1 MVALSCGD
9 MSNDSSVGRL
19 AGALRQQAATLQ
31 PGDQLPSSRTI
42 VARYGVSPVTVG
54 RALARLAAEG
64 TVVTEPGRGTFVAPR
79 RAPLGDVGW
88 QTVALGDARVDGT
101 PLGRLLEVPPTGT
114 LVLSSGYLADD
125 LQPTRFLAAA
135 TARAARRPGAWG
147 RVPPAGLPELRAAF
161 AATIGVDA
169 GDVTVVAGGQSGIS
183 AAFRALSPP
192 GMPVLLEA
200 PTYMGAVAAAQAAD
214 LRPVPVPTDANGLRP
229 DLLAEAFA
237 RTGAALVYAQPTFA
251 NPTGGVLAETRR
263 QEVLDVVR
271 AAGAFLVEDD
281 WARHLALERTAPP
294 PLLRDDRDGHV
305 VYLTSLTKPVAPS
318 LRVGALVARGPAAAR
333 LASIRRAEDLFI
345 ARPLQEV
352 AVELFG
358 SPVWPRHL
366 TALRAALRERR
377 DALVAGVRAHL
388 SGVEVTHV
396 PAGGLHVWVR
406 LPPGTDDG
414 ELADRARRRDVV
426 VEPGRP
432 YFVGEPPAPH
442 LRLTFAAAT
451 PADLTEATRRL
462 GGELP

>member
-1 MVALSCGD
+1 

-19 AGALRQQAATLQ
+19 AGALRERAAALQ
-31 PGDQLPSSRTI
+31 PGDQLPSSRAI
-42 VARYGVSPVTVG
+42 VSRYGVSPVTVG
-54 RALARLAAEG
+54 RALARLGAEG
-64 TVVTEPGRGTFVAPR
+64 TVVTEPGRGTFVASR
-79 RAPLGDVGW
+79 RAPLEDVAW
-88 QTVALGDARVDGT
+88 QTVALGDARVDT
-101 PLGRLLEVPPTGT
+101 THLRRLLEVPGPGK

-125 LQPTRFLAAA
+125 LQPTRFLATA

-147 RVPPAGLPELRAAF
+147 RVPPTGLPELRAAF

-169 GDVTVVAGGQSGIS
+169 GDVTVVAGGQSGLS

-192 GMPVLLEA
+192 RMPVLLEA
-200 PTYMGAVAAAQAAD
+200 PTYMGAVSAAQAAD
-214 LRPVPVPTDANGLRP
+214 LRPVPVPTDVDGLRP

-237 RTGAALVYAQPTFA
+237 RTGAGLVYTQPTFA
-251 NPTGGVLAETRR
+251 NPTGTVLAAHRR

-281 WARHLALERTAPP
+281 WARHLVIDGVAPP

-318 LRVGALVARGPAAAR
+318 LRVGALVARGPAADR
-333 LASIRRAEDLFI
+333 LAAVRRAEDLFI
-345 ARPLQEV
+345 SRLLQEV

-358 SPVWPRHL
+358 SPAWPRHL

-377 DALVAGVRAHL
+377 DTLVAGIRRDL
-388 SGVEVTHV
+388 PGVTVTPV

-406 LPPGTDDG
+406 LPPGVDDV
-414 ELADRARRRDVV
+414 ELADRAARRDVV

-432 YFVGEPPAPH
+432 YFVAEPPAPH
-442 LRLTFAAAT
+442 LRLTYAAAT

-462 GGELP
+462 AGELP

>member
-1 MVALSCGD
+1 MT
-9 MSNDSSVGRL
+9 NDSSVGRL
-19 AGALRQQAATLQ
+19 AEELRRRAAALQ
-31 PGDQLPSSRTI
+31 PGDQLPSSRAI
-42 VARYGVSPVTVG
+42 VTRYGVSPVTVG

-79 RAPLGDVGW
+79 RAPLRDVGW
-88 QTVALGDARVDGT
+88 QTVALGDARVDT
-101 PLGRLLEVPPTGT
+101 EHLRRLLATPSPGA

-125 LQPTRFLAAA
+125 LQPSRFLATAA
-135 TARAARRPGAWG
+135 ARATRRPGAWG

-169 GDVTVVAGGQSGIS
+169 GDVTVVAGGQSGLS

-192 GMPVLLEA
+192 GAPVLLEV
-200 PTYMGAVAAAQAAD
+200 PTYFGAVAAAQAAD
-214 LRPVPVPTDANGLRP
+214 LRPVPVPTDAGGLRP

-237 RTGAALVYAQPTFA
+237 RTGAGLVYTQPTFA
-251 NPTGGVLAETRR
+251 NPTGGVLAASRK

-271 AAGAFLVEDD
+271 AAGAFVIEDD
-281 WARHLALERTAPP
+281 WARHLALDRAAPP

-318 LRVGALVARGPAAAR
+318 LRVGALVARGPAAGR

-358 SPVWPRHL
+358 SPAWPRHL
-366 TALRAALRERR
+366 TTLRAALRERR
-377 DALVAGVRAHL
+377 DALVAGLRRDL
-388 SGVEVTHV
+388 PGVEITHV
-396 PAGGLHVWVR
+396 PAGGFHVWVR
-406 LPPGTDDG
+406 LPAGVDDG
-414 ELADRARRRDVV
+414 ELAARARRLDVV
-426 VEPGRP
+426 VEPGSP
-432 YFVGEPPAPH
+432 YFVTEPPAPH

-451 PADLTEATRRL
+451 PAELTEATRRL
-462 GGELP
+462 AEQLP

>member
-1 MVALSCGD
+1 MT
-9 MSNDSSVGRL
+9 NDSSVGRL
-19 AGALRQQAATLQ
+19 AEELRRRAAALQ
-31 PGDQLPSSRTI
+31 PGDQLPSSRAI
-42 VARYGVSPVTVG
+42 VTRYGVSPVTVG

-79 RAPLGDVGW
+79 RAPLRDVGW
-88 QTVALGDARVDGT
+88 QTVALGDARVDT
-101 PLGRLLEVPPTGT
+101 EHLRRLLATPSPGA

-125 LQPTRFLAAA
+125 LQPSRFLATAA
-135 TARAARRPGAWG
+135 ARATRRPGAWG

-169 GDVTVVAGGQSGIS
+169 GDVTVVAGGQSGLS

-192 GMPVLLEA
+192 GAPVLLEV
-200 PTYMGAVAAAQAAD
+200 PTYFGAVAAAQAAD
-214 LRPVPVPTDANGLRP
+214 LRPVPVPTDAGGLRP

-237 RTGAALVYAQPTFA
+237 RTGAGLVYTQPTFA
-251 NPTGGVLAETRR
+251 NPTGGVLAASRR

-271 AAGAFLVEDD
+271 AAGAFVIEDD
-281 WARHLALERTAPP
+281 WARHLALDRAAPP

-318 LRVGALVARGPAAAR
+318 LRVGALVARGPAAGR

-358 SPVWPRHL
+358 SPAWPRHL
-366 TALRAALRERR
+366 TTLRAALRERR
-377 DALVAGVRAHL
+377 DALVAGLRRDL
-388 SGVEVTHV
+388 PGVEITHV
-396 PAGGLHVWVR
+396 PAGGFHVWVR
-406 LPPGTDDG
+406 LPAGVDDG
-414 ELADRARRRDVV
+414 ELAARARRLDVV
-426 VEPGRP
+426 VEPGSP
-432 YFVGEPPAPH
+432 YFVTEPPAPH

-451 PADLTEATRRL
+451 PAELTEATRRL
-462 GGELP
+462 AEQLP

>member
-1 MVALSCGD
+1 
-9 MSNDSSVGRL
+9 MSNDSSVVRL
-19 AGALRQQAATLQ
+19 AGALRDLAAARQ
-31 PGDQLPSSRTI
+31 PGDQLPASRAI

-79 RAPLGDVGW
+79 RAPLEDVGW
-88 QTVALGDARVDGT
+88 QTVALGDARVDT
-101 PLGRLLEVPPTGT
+101 THLRRLLEVPGPST

-125 LQPTRFLAAA
+125 LQPTRFLATA

-147 RVPPAGLPELRAAF
+147 RVPPTGLPELCAAF
-161 AATIGVDA
+161 AGTIGVDA
-169 GDVTVVAGGQSGIS
+169 GDVTVVAGGQSGLS

-192 GMPVLLEA
+192 GLPVLLEA

-214 LRPVPVPTDANGLRP
+214 LRPVPVPTDRDGLRP

-237 RTGAALVYAQPTFA
+237 KTGAGLVYTQPTFA
-251 NPTGGVLAETRR
+251 NPTGGVLAESRR
-263 QEVLDVVR
+263 QDVLDVVR
-271 AAGAFLVEDD
+271 GAGAFLVEDD
-281 WARHLALERTAPP
+281 WARHLAIDGTAPP

-318 LRVGALVARGPAAAR
+318 LRVGALVARGPAADR
-333 LASIRRAEDLFI
+333 LAAIRRAEDLFI
-345 ARPLQEV
+345 SRLLQEV

-358 SPVWPRHL
+358 SPAWPRHL

-377 DALVAGVRAHL
+377 DALVAGIRRDL
-388 SGVEVTHV
+388 PGVEVTHV
-396 PAGGLHVWVR
+396 PTGGLHVWVR
-406 LPPGTDDG
+406 LPAGVDDT

-432 YFVGEPPAPH
+432 YYVAEPPAPH
-442 LRLTFAAAT
+442 LRLTYAAAT
-451 PADLTEATRRL
+451 PAELTEATRRL
-462 GGELP
+462 AGELP